1 MDLFKSSLVEVTGG
15 VFIGK
20 VVDFFFSKFTSG
32 TNNSLS
38 AGGVPKIFVE
48 IVAETALLAYLAQQ
62 FFNWEWRNGYGG
74 GTQEI
79 GKLFFIIGIFITTGN
94 YIKRIR
100 MLVGWIQS
108 WTGQEFTWF
117 NKLMANKDAL
127 SNPMLTMKEN
137 KGFADTAVP
146 PTEQS
151 MNNINFNVPIKLD

>member
-1 MDLFKSSLVEVTGG
+1 
-15 VFIGK
+15 
-20 VVDFFFSKFTSG
+20 
-32 TNNSLS
+32 
-38 AGGVPKIFVE
+38 
-48 IVAETALLAYLAQQ
+48 
-62 FFNWEWRNGYGG
+62 
-74 GTQEI
+74 
-79 GKLFFIIGIFITTGN
+79 LFFIIGIFITTGN

-108 WTGQEFTWF
+108 WTGQEFTFF

-137 KGFADTAVP
+137 KGFADTAVA